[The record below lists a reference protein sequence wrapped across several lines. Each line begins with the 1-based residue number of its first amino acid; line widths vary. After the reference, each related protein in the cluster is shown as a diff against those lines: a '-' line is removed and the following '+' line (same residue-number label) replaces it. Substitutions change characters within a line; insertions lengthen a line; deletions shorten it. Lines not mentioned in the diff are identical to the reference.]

1 MFPDLSGN
9 TLSGVTNMQK
19 TTDILFISHGGGPMP
34 LLGDPGHREMVDRLT
49 EIAQTLPKPSA
60 ILVISAH
67 WEESLPTIT
76 SGSSPSLIYD
86 YYGFPPESYG
96 IQYPC
101 PGEPALAGK
110 VQAALEKA
118 GIPAKL
124 DDQRGFDHG
133 LFVPLKLMYPEA
145 DIPCVQL
152 SLVNTLDARTH
163 LDIGRA
169 LQALDHDNLLV
180 IGSGFSFHNMRAFF
194 APTTADIQARNEAFE
209 DWLEETCTD
218 PGMSEGA
225 RFDRLVHWEAAP
237 HARFCHPREEH
248 LLPLHVCY
256 GMAGKAAKQRI
267 EATILGK
274 QSGMFYWSGC

>member
-1 MFPDLSGN
+1 
-9 TLSGVTNMQK
+9 MQ
-19 TTDILFISHGGGPMP
+19 TSTDVLFISHGGGPLP
-34 LLGDPGHREMVDRLT
+34 LLGDPGHREMVERLT
-49 EIAQTLPKPSA
+49 EMAGKLRRPSA

-67 WEESLPTIT
+67 WEESIATIT
-76 SGSSPSLIYD
+76 SGTNPSLIYD
-86 YYGFPPESYG
+86 YYGFPPESYD

-101 PGEPALAGK
+101 PGEPTLAGQ
-110 VQAALEKA
+110 VYAALGNA
-118 GIPAKL
+118 GIPARL

-152 SLVNTLDARTH
+152 SLVNSLNPEAH
-163 LDIGRA
+163 LAIGRA
-169 LQALDHDNLLV
+169 LRALDYDNLLV

-194 APTTADIQARNEAFE
+194 TPNTPDIQSRNEAFE

-218 PGMSEGA
+218 PKLTESE
-225 RFDRLVHWEAAP
+225 RTQRLLHWELAP

-256 GMAGKAAKQRI
+256 GLAGQAARTRF

-274 QSGMFYWSGC
+274 QSGMFYWGGC